1 LGDASEHAYAK
12 ALTGEAR
19 ERKWPNVRPRDAA
32 TLIILD
38 HSGGG
43 AKVLLGRR
51 HADHKF
57 MPGKYVFPGGRVE
70 PGDKRMRAASPLPAA
85 VEEKLNARPRRPS
98 LNLGRALALAAI
110 RETFEETGLAL
121 GVRYGNA
128 HSTAPTGAWSR
139 FAAASVA
146 PALDK
151 LDFIARAI
159 TPPRRPKRFDT
170 RFLVADASLI
180 VHREGGVVGPTAEL
194 VELVW
199 MPLEEATHL
208 DLPAITRIVLGELA
222 EAMKSGMDADR
233 PRPFF
238 YERNRVWRRDEL

>member
-1 LGDASEHAYAK
+1 LSQAGEHEYAQ
-12 ALTGEAR
+12 ALTGEGR

-38 HSGGG
+38 HAGGQP
-43 AKVLLGRR
+43 KVLLGRR
-51 HADHKF
+51 HAAHKF
-57 MPGKYVFPGGRVE
+57 MPGKFVFPGGRME
-70 PGDKRMRAASPLPAA
+70 RSDHLMTAAHPLPSE
-85 VEEKLNARPRRPS
+85 VEEKLGARLRRPS
-98 LNLGRALALAAI
+98 RRFARAIALAAV

-121 GVRYGNA
+121 GVKERTA
-128 HSTAPTGAWSR
+128 TAPAGAWAR
-139 FAAASVA
+139 FAATNVA
-146 PALDK
+146 PSLNG

-170 RFLVADASLI
+170 RFLVADAKMI
-180 VHREGGVVGPTAEL
+180 CHQAPGIVGPDAEL

-199 MPLEEATHL
+199 MPLEEAASL
-208 DLPAITRIVLGELA
+208 DMPAITRIVLKELDA
-222 EAMKSGMDADR
+222 AMKVDMAKSR